1 MLNITKAE
9 LCEKLAVVKQ
19 VINSKA
25 QIEATRGALIANGR
39 IVGTD
44 LTTFI
49 STPIDTD
56 ESFILPFKAIQMIE
70 QLPDGFISI
79 SCKDKKICI
88 QSDTIT
94 SRFLTFNASDFPAL
108 PEISEIEPVAIE
120 TEFFKTA
127 ISNTIFLAK
136 ESTNN
141 PVYGGV
147 CIKHGTDGVDFVACD
162 GIRLVNYTAG
172 SLKNKIDCVV
182 PKQAAA
188 IAVSVCD
195 DSENV
200 LIGATAKHLILDVGD
215 KRIITRVLG
224 GQYLDFKKILN
235 VKRKE
240 IKLDAGLLRGC
251 ISRSVVVCSDIM
263 APVKLEI
270 GNGYMNIE
278 ANTTDGTYN
287 ENITFENNDEEN
299 SIHIG
304 VNSVKFL
311 ELLKKFGSGE
321 ITLEYTKPTEAI
333 IVRKDSLKA
342 MILPVKLRT
351 EG

>member
-1 MLNITKAE
+1 MLNISKAE

-25 QIEATRGALIANGR
+25 QIETTRGALISNGR
-39 IVGTD
+39 IIGTD
-44 LTTFI
+44 LNTFI
-49 STPIDTD
+49 SVPIDTD

-79 SCKDKKICI
+79 SCADKKICI
-88 QSDTIT
+88 QSDTVT
-94 SRFLTFNASDFPAL
+94 SRFSTLLPNDFPSV

-120 TEFFKTA
+120 TEVFKTA
-127 ISNTIFLAK
+127 ISNIIYLAK

-141 PVYGGV
+141 PIYGGV
-147 CIKHGTDGVDFVACD
+147 CIKYGTDGVDFVSCD
-162 GIRLVNYTAG
+162 GVRLADYTAK

-188 IAVSVCD
+188 IAVSVCG
-195 DSENV
+195 DSESV
-200 LIGATAKHLILDVGD
+200 LIGATSKHLILDIGD
-215 KRIITRVLG
+215 VRIITRVLG

-235 VKRKE
+235 VIRKE
-240 IKLDAGLLRGC
+240 IKLDVSVLRGC
-251 ISRSVVVCSDIM
+251 ISRSTVVCSDLM
-263 APVKLEI
+263 HPVKLEI
-270 GNGYMNIE
+270 GNGYMIIE
-278 ANTTDGTYN
+278 ANTADGTYN
-287 ENITFENNDEEN
+287 EKITFEENGTEN
-299 SIHIG
+299 SVLIG

-311 ELLKKFGSGE
+311 EILKKFGSGE

-333 IVRKDSLKA
+333 IIKKDSLKA
-342 MILPVKLRT
+342 MILPVKLRA

>member
-1 MLNITKAE
+1 MLNISKTE

-19 VINSKA
+19 VINNKA
-25 QIEATRGALIANGR
+25 QIESTRGALISNGR
-39 IVGTD
+39 IIGTD

-49 STPIDTD
+49 SAPIDTD
-56 ESFILPFKAIQMIE
+56 ECFILPFKAIQMIE
-70 QLPDGFISI
+70 QLPDGFIQI

-94 SRFLTFNASDFPAL
+94 SRFSTFDASDFPAL
-108 PEISEIEPVAIE
+108 PEVSDIEPVAIE
-120 TEFFKTA
+120 TEIFKTA
-127 ISNTIFLAK
+127 VNNTVFLAK

-141 PVYGGV
+141 PIYGGV

-162 GIRLVNYTAG
+162 GIRLVNYTAE
-172 SLKNKIDCVV
+172 SLKNKIDCVI

-188 IAVSVCD
+188 IAVSVCGNSD
-195 DSENV
+195 NV
-200 LIGATAKHLILDVGD
+200 LIGATSKHLILDIGD
-215 KRIITRVLG
+215 VRIITRVLG

-235 VKRKE
+235 VNRKE
-240 IKLDAGLLRGC
+240 IKLDASVLRGC

-263 APVKLEI
+263 SPVKLEI

-278 ANTTDGTYN
+278 ANTADGTYN
-287 ENITFENNDEEN
+287 EEISFENNGAESSIIIGIN
-299 SIHIG
+299 SI
-304 VNSVKFL
+304 KFL
-311 ELLKKFGSGE
+311 ELLKKFGNGE

-333 IVRKDSLKA
+333 IIKKDNIKA
-342 MILPVKLRT
+342 MILPVRLKA

>member
-1 MLNITKAE
+1 MLKISKVE

-49 STPIDTD
+49 SAPIDT
-56 ESFILPFKAIQMIE
+56 EECFVLPFKAIQMIE
-70 QLPDGFISI
+70 QLPDGFINI
-79 SCKDKKICI
+79 NCKDKKICI

-94 SRFLTFNASDFPAL
+94 SRFSTFDATDFPAL
-108 PEISEIEPVAIE
+108 PEISEIEPIAIE

-127 ISNTIFLAK
+127 INNTIFLAK

-147 CIKHGTDGVDFVACD
+147 CIKHGTEGVDFVSCD
-162 GIRLVNYTAG
+162 GIRLVNYTAA

-188 IAVSVCD
+188 IAVSICG

-200 LIGATAKHLILDVGD
+200 LIGATSKHLILDIGD
-215 KRIITRVLG
+215 VRIITRIFS
-224 GQYLDFKKILN
+224 GQFLDFKKILN

-240 IKLDAGLLRGC
+240 IKLDLSTLRGC

-270 GNGYMNIE
+270 GNGKMSIE
-278 ANTTDGTYN
+278 ANTSDGTYN
-287 ENITFENNDEEN
+287 EDITFENNGEEN
-299 SIHIG
+299 SVRIG

-333 IVRKDSLKA
+333 IIRKDSLKA

>member
-1 MLNITKAE
+1 MLNISKAE

-19 VINSKA
+19 VINGKA
-25 QIEATRGALIANGR
+25 QIEATRGALISNGR

-49 STPIDTD
+49 SAPIDTD
-56 ESFILPFKAIQMIE
+56 ETFILPYKAIQMIE

-79 SCKDKKICI
+79 SCSDKRICI

-94 SRFLTFNASDFPAL
+94 SRFSTFNASDFPAV

-120 TEFFKTA
+120 TEVFKTA
-127 ISNTIFLAK
+127 VNNTIFLAK

-162 GIRLVNYTAG
+162 GIRLIKHTAD
-172 SLKNKIDCVV
+172 SFKNKIDCVV

-188 IAVSVCD
+188 IAVSVCG

-200 LIGATAKHLILDVGD
+200 LIGATSKHLILDIGD
-215 KRIITRVLG
+215 VRIITRVFS
-224 GQYLDFKKILN
+224 GQFLDYKKILN
-235 VKRKE
+235 VSRKE
-240 IKLDAGLLRGC
+240 IKLDASVLRGC
-251 ISRSVVVCSDIM
+251 ISRSVVVCSDVM

-270 GNGYMNIE
+270 GNGYMIIE
-278 ANTTDGTYN
+278 ANTADGTYN
-287 ENITFENNDEEN
+287 EDITFENNGEEN
-299 SIHIG
+299 AVHIG

-311 ELLKKFGSGE
+311 EILKKFGSGE

-333 IVRKDSLKA
+333 IIKKDGLKA